1 MLVKGLD
8 FALLAKR
15 KAELERE
22 KGAKVEDELDAL
34 GSAVLLKP
42 KSKAEEKKPERKESN
57 KVSHGTPS
65 VQLTRSS
72 SPLATRA

>member
-34 GSAVLLKP
+34 GSAAFSKP
-42 KSKAEEKKPERKESN
+42 KPVVEKKPEKKESS
-57 KVSHGTPS
+57 KVSCMS
-65 VQLTRSS
+65 
-72 SPLATRA
+72 AACN

>member
-34 GSAVLLKP
+34 GSAVLSKP
-42 KSKAEEKKPERKESN
+42 HPAEKKPEKKESS
-57 KVSHGTPS
+57 KVS
-65 VQLTRSS
+65 
-72 SPLATRA
+72 

>member
-1 MLVKGLD
+1 MGGDAEHSVLVKGLD

-34 GSAVLLKP
+34 GSAVLSKP
-42 KSKAEEKKPERKESN
+42 KPVAEKKPEKKESSR
-57 KVSHGTPS
+57 VS
-65 VQLTRSS
+65 
-72 SPLATRA
+72 